1 MRSCTILALL
11 LAVVVP
17 AAGASAQDAP
27 DISILSAGEGHR
39 EPLRHRFEAGQTQA
53 MRLRVQSQMR
63 TLLGDQ
69 EQTIPMPIMRMD
81 MTFGPTR
88 ITETGNL
95 RYPYEIIDVGVTGG
109 DNENLNQR
117 VLASITQ
124 LIGTH
129 GETEID
135 DRGNMVDFTYEL
147 PEGAPEGLQQQ
158 ERLLRDSMSQVLPRF
173 PTEPVAE
180 GARWV
185 VRSDL
190 NLPNMQVPVATTYE
204 LRSRS
209 GDHIELHV
217 STDTVDDAP
226 NPADID
232 VRGSGRIRFVLGTLE
247 TRGRVQT
254 VAAARIRGP
263 RGEMRMRIRTRM
275 QITPR

>member
-11 LAVVVP
+11 LAVAAP
-17 AAGASAQDAP
+17 AAVATAQDAAQ
-27 DISILSAGEGHR
+27 ITLVSAGSGHR

-63 TLLGDQ
+63 TLLGEQ

-81 MTFGPTR
+81 MDFGPTT
-88 ITETGNL
+88 ITDSGNL
-95 RYPYEIIDVGVTGG
+95 RYAYEITDVGVTGG
-109 DNENLNQR
+109 ENEQLNQR
-117 VLASITQ
+117 VLTSITQ

-173 PTEPVAE
+173 PAEPVGE
-180 GARWV
+180 GASWV

-190 NLPNMQVPVATTYE
+190 NLPNMQVAVATTYE

-217 STDTVDDAP
+217 STDTVEDAP

-232 VRGSGRIRFVLGTLE
+232 VRGSGRIRFVIGTLQ

-263 RGEMRMRIRTRM
+263 RGEMSMRIRTRM
-275 QITPR
+275 QVTPR